1 MFWITLAGSL
11 LLIAMGIIFS
21 IDHEGAAKAYG
32 VPTSGGTENA
42 WISSAALRDLAYG
55 CLTLTFVLLRDRRA
69 VGLCLLCG
77 AIIPAGDALVVL
89 RSSPAPLDYL
99 PLHLGGAIGCLVLV
113 FLLLGPSGP
122 RP

>member
-69 VGLCLLCG
+69 VG
-77 AIIPAGDALVVL
+77 ALPIVRGNHPRRRCP
-89 RSSPAPLDYL
+89 RSTAQQPSPT
-99 PLHLGGAIGCLVLV
+99 
-113 FLLLGPSGP
+113 
-122 RP
+122 